1 MGVKKV
7 KHYPPCNENPQKTEH
22 SQWRMDIF
30 HEKFDV
36 VSYLLH
42 TTVFNCFWV
51 TLGVKKGQT
60 LLISLKNIP
69 QMSIFALVDLVLRE
83 IRWCHSFFDK
93 ILYSATLGFSPDVME
108 SKDAYMPLYLFQ
120 NKNLFDASA
129 LPYSI
134 SFMF

>member
-83 IRWCHSFFDK
+83 I
-93 ILYSATLGFSPDVME
+93 
-108 SKDAYMPLYLFQ
+108 
-120 NKNLFDASA
+120 
-129 LPYSI
+129 
-134 SFMF
+134 